1 MATSPNPFDQ
11 FNAPAVVTSQPGV
24 TAPNPFDQFDKPA
37 QPVTAADRVQA
48 GESGVLRGSAYL
60 ATSLPDA
67 VANAVNLGRAAV
79 GAGYGLTHTDQT
91 ELPGKT
97 PGGLY
102 HFIDPQGN
110 ETYSKNAPP
119 AGSKP
124 VTQTHTNIPSALD
137 VNAQPSP
144 VGGWLTSQMDR
155 SPVTTTQLNRP
166 DDPASRYISA
176 GASVIPGVASGSGGS
191 IPSLIRG
198 TTQAAPGAVAG
209 QYVADKRPFQS
220 DAANNA
226 ASIGAQ
232 LLVTALMP
240 RGRGAPLPENQIKN
254 DAVTAGQQAGY
265 EFPPATTN
273 PSPGNRILETV
284 AGKAATQQH
293 ASVNNQGV
301 TNDLMREDVGLPK
314 AGGGAIT
321 EAEIAQAKTQAAP
334 GYNNIRN
341 AGTITPPPS
350 FTADLDSALSKNAG
364 ASRLSARLGDPQLE
378 NIVEDLKGA
387 KSFDASDAI
396 DAIGMLRDK
405 ASSAYRA
412 GDSNVGAAYRGVSKV
427 IEDAIDH
434 SLTQQGGSA
443 ADMLGSYR
451 ASRQTFAKIN
461 TLEDARNSSTGN
473 VVAGKLVAALNKDAP
488 LTGNQRLVAQ
498 AAGQAPRAFAEP
510 TNSAGVSHLGL
521 WGSLGAAALAAHE
534 YLPEHWGVAG
544 AAGAAA
550 VPAAR
555 YLARSLALG
564 RPGQSNALPRVS
576 VPLSPGAVVGA
587 YTGLPR
593 QASATP

>member
-11 FNAPAVVTSQPGV
+11 FDAVVTSQPGI
-24 TAPNPFDQFDKPA
+24 TLSAPNPFDQFD
-37 QPVTAADRVQA
+37 QPPKSVTSADRVQA
-48 GESGVLRGSAYL
+48 GEAGVLRGSAYL
-60 ATSLPDA
+60 ATSIPDA
-67 VANAVNLGRAAV
+67 VANAYNLGKAAQ
-79 GAGYGLTHTDQT
+79 GTIYGVTHTHQT
-91 ELPGKT
+91 QDAVQT

-102 HFIDPQGN
+102 HFIDPNGT
-110 ETYSKNAPP
+110 ETYSRNAPP
-119 AGSKP
+119 PGSKP
-124 VTQTHTNIPSALD
+124 VTQTHTDIPTRFQ
-137 VNAQPSP
+137 VNSGPSP
-144 VGGWLTSQMDR
+144 MGQWVTNQMDR
-155 SPVTTTQLNRP
+155 SPITTTQLARP

-176 GASVIPGVASGSGGS
+176 GASVLPGVAAGSGGS

-198 TTQAAPGAVAG
+198 TTQAVPGAVTG
-209 QYVADKRPFQS
+209 QYVADKRPFGN
-220 DAANNA
+220 DAGNNA
-226 ASIGAQ
+226 ASIGTQ

-254 DAVTAGQQAGY
+254 DAVTAGQEAGY

-273 PSPGNRILETV
+273 PSPGNRIVETI

-301 TNDLMREDVGLPK
+301 TNDLMREDVGLPR
-314 AGGGAIT
+314 ANGGAIT
-321 EAEIAQAKTQAAP
+321 DAEIAQANAQAAP

-341 AGTITPPPS
+341 AGTITPPAN
-350 FTADLDSALSKNAG
+350 FTARLDAALARNTG
-364 ASRLSARLGDPQLE
+364 ASRLSASLGNPQLE
-378 NIVEDLKGA
+378 AVVNDLRGA
-387 KSFDASDAI
+387 QSFDASDAI
-396 DAIGMLRDK
+396 DAISMLRDR

-412 GDSNVGAAYRGVSKV
+412 GDANIGAAYRQVSGV

-434 SLTQQGGSA
+434 SLTQQGGQA
-443 ADMLGSYR
+443 ADVLGAYR

-461 TLEDARNSSTGN
+461 TLEDVRNSATGN
-473 VVAGKLVAALNKDAP
+473 VVAGKLVAALNKDVP

-510 TNSAGVSHLGL
+510 TNSAGVNHLGL

-564 RPGQSNALPRVS
+564 PGQANALPRAS
-576 VPLSPGAVVGA
+576 VPVSPGAVVGA

-593 QASATP
+593 QVGATP